1 MVETETETE
10 TDPSCS
16 ARSCFCLAQ
25 SNRYYDPEKGCIGPS
40 NIAFRFAAEGLGLDP
55 AHVEAMDA
63 MLDPLYVHIKAIVQ
77 QELRHLPSA
86 MGSPVRRKRQV
97 KTPTSQKSGGGGRRS
112 GRSSPT
118 VVDVENEI
126 YDEKAWYD
134 KLEEATGIE
143 KGTLKHSI
151 NTFVEE
157 ELWRFPVAV
166 DWGGSGAR
174 SSKVKKEKGKR
185 SKGSTATAS
194 LHNRPYVS
202 RPTERHGTKLLTPK
216 PLKLKPLKPK
226 LLRRN

>member
-25 SNRYYDPEKGCIGPS
+25 SNRYYDPEKGCIGPP

-97 KTPTSQKSGGGGRRS
+97 RTPTSQKSGGGGRRS

-143 KGTLKHSI
+143 KGTLKNSI

-174 SSKVKKEKGKR
+174 SSKVKKEKGK
-185 SKGSTATAS
+185 KGSTTTARAITG
-194 LHNRPYVS
+194 HTCPV
-202 RPTERHGTKLLTPK
+202 
-216 PLKLKPLKPK
+216 PL
-226 LLRRN
+226 RDTAQNC